1 MAKQY
6 RAKADEGAHER
17 SHKDVFLRK
26 VKFWDEMTIPT
37 DDEESNPALND
48 GEDYHDKIKADAP
61 PVFMMPDG
69 LSYLHVKRNGL
80 IFGCSTARN
89 ESPITIIE
97 VSFG

>member
-1 MAKQY
+1 MMEKTITI
-6 RAKADEGAHER
+6 
-17 SHKDVFLRK
+17 RK
-26 VKFWDEMTIPT
+26 KVNT
-37 DDEESNPALND
+37 
-48 GEDYHDKIKADAP
+48 P

-89 ESPITIIE
+89 ESPVTIIE